1 MEIFLIVLLV
11 LDLIMTETYCQSA
24 DNRLQVRS
32 VVSILERFEEGIVI
46 QEYEEEEEENQSVC
60 FNNISN

>member
-11 LDLIMTETYCQSA
+11 LDFIMIGTYRQSA

-32 VVSILERFEEGIVI
+32 VVSILEMFEEGI
-46 QEYEEEEEENQSVC
+46 
-60 FNNISN
+60 